1 MIASYFFIVTDH
13 FYYFP
18 PIRCSFLP
26 DNYNYVFCISYLLN
40 NFKKVGQ
47 FFLFIVGGI
56 VAIIVGSF
64 MIRGTMHLW
73 DKPNS
78 EKNSENNND

>member
-1 MIASYFFIVTDH
+1 MIITNVVISLTNIRNVGRFFI
-13 FYYFP
+13 
-18 PIRCSFLP
+18 
-26 DNYNYVFCISYLLN
+26 
-40 NFKKVGQ
+40 
-47 FFLFIVGGI
+47 FIVGGI

-78 EKNSENNND
+78 ESQDDIDKSK